1 MAQNCQKP
9 LQGKESNNHRM
20 LGNNVGQIDSSR
32 LTASFLYSVGC
43 MNREHSDYIT
53 LELDEKQGYKLHFL
67 ADS

>member
-1 MAQNCQKP
+1 
-9 LQGKESNNHRM
+9 M